1 MKLSKKNTELINK
14 IRDEWLEIAQSGKD
28 ITIKDVE
35 QGVTDLYALDNRKK
49 PAIFILNDPFE
60 SQYLAN
66 LLSKHSSVN
75 YPEFDSQFDDQID
88 SQIETHILSQIE
100 SHTNS
105 QIHSQIHSQ
114 IYSQIYSQIHSQIH
128 VYIDSRLGPCS
139 IQVCNFHPFTG
150 GRGQR
155 TTSGIP
161 SRISSLIYLQAQEQ
175 YNYGTYP
182 FGGLLLRAGFLA
194 EYEYY
199 IKSGIINLTYK
210 QKQLFIQH
218 INLFK
223 SGVWDMFVFENDC
236 IITKTPKIKRDHK
249 TRLHSLTSKAVEFR
263 SGFGFYAIHGVVFN
277 EELWYNVKDRKL
289 TPEQLLSMK
298 NTDQR
303 FVAMNHYGFENI
315 IDGLDKKL
323 IDKSKY
329 GNELYSV
336 QFDKVEL
343 KFLSYPDIDNP
354 AKKRISFVDP
364 ILESASDAMAW
375 KHNCTEEEYHKMEI
389 LKIWK

>member
-1 MKLSKKNTELINK
+1 MKLSKKNTKLINK

-28 ITIKDVE
+28 VAISDVE

-49 PAIFILNDPFE
+49 PAIYILNDPLE

-75 YPEFDSQFDDQID
+75 YPEFDNQID
-88 SQIETHILSQIE
+88 
-100 SHTNS
+100 S
-105 QIHSQIHSQ
+105 QIHSQINFQIESQ
-114 IYSQIYSQIHSQIH
+114 IRSQTNSQIHKQIHSQIH
-128 VYIDSRLGPCS
+128 IYIDSRLGPGSYQDCRFDPS
-139 IQVCNFHPFTG
+139 SSHFGFGITY
-150 GRGQR
+150 
-155 TTSGIP
+155 SGIP
-161 SRISSLIYLQAQEQ
+161 SDISSEIYKQAEEQ
-175 YNYGTYP
+175 SVSVNDSFRIQYRLDS
-182 FGGLLLRAGFLA
+182 FGGLLLRAGWLA

-223 SGVWDMFVFENDC
+223 SGVWDIFVFENDC
-236 IITKTPKIKRDHK
+236 IITKTPKIKRDDK

-289 TPEQLLSMK
+289 TPKQLLSMK